1 MSKLPE
7 EESFSGPEKSSEEEE
22 SALQWLSEPPPEFG
36 RHLSSFGQVLTL
48 LDSMV
53 TERTFQFVKGKQG
66 AASAELPPHSSMQV
80 GSPASLCEQ
89 KSSPVVI

>member
-1 MSKLPE
+1 MPELPE
-7 EESFSGPEKSSEEEE
+7 EESSSGPEESSDEEE

-66 AASAELPPHSSMQV
+66 AASAELPLRSSMQV
-80 GSPASLCEQ
+80 GSHASLCEQ
-89 KSSPVVI
+89 KLSPVVM